1 MVEGIY
7 KPTVFCKNCVMEKQ
21 IEVPK
26 GKEVEEYLKEGA
38 KCPTCGNSTL
48 VRRRGE

>member
-1 MVEGIY
+1 MVGDKY
-7 KPTVFCKNCVMEKQ
+7 KAIVFCNNCVKEKE
-21 IEVPK
+21 IDVPR

-48 VRRRGE
+48 GRSRGE